1 MLTQAHMGR
10 VDLPIADYVGDTKSA
25 LDNSAR
31 VLQAIADV
39 SADAGWLATT
49 LATMRLIQGLMQ
61 VIFCSKLVSAQLGE

>member
-1 MLTQAHMGR
+1 MGR

-49 LATMRLIQGLMQ
+49 LATMRLMQGLMQ
-61 VIFCSKLVSAQLGE
+61 VMFCAELMSAQLGD